1 MAVVYTAFC
10 TDIIHEGHLNIIR
23 NAQRYGEVVLGAL
36 SDKALIR
43 YNKFPTISQDERIR
57 LYESLEGVSRVIVQD
72 DYLYDAVI
80 EQLRPDY
87 VIHGD
92 NWQSGPESV
101 IRANVLD
108 LLSRFGGELIEVT
121 YTRSEEA
128 RKIDQQLREK
138 LAMPEYRRR
147 RLRQLLEISPTV
159 KVIEAHDGLTGLI
172 AEKTVVN
179 HDNRLDQFDGMWVS
193 SLCDSTER
201 GKPRRHVRTPTHDRR
216 HHGGHHQANHPRW

>member
-128 RKIDQQLREK
+128 RKIIHQYEK
-138 LAMPEYRRR
+138 SL
-147 RLRQLLEISPTV
+147 PTTYTA
-159 KVIEAHDGLTGLI
+159 KITGRI
-172 AEKTVVN
+172 
-179 HDNRLDQFDGMWVS
+179 
-193 SLCDSTER
+193 
-201 GKPRRHVRTPTHDRR
+201 
-216 HHGGHHQANHPRW
+216 